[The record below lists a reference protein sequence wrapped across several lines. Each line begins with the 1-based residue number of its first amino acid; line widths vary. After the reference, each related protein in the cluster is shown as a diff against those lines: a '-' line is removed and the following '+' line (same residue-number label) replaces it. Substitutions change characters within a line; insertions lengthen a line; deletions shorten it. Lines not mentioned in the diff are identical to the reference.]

1 MDGQNASQHPKLPDV
16 QDGPEDDEAAQAAR
30 LLALV
35 LAGDPIAWQLLVE
48 QYRPTL
54 QGIATG
60 FRLGRAEAE
69 DAQQQTWLRLFER
82 AGDIRDPRCLPG
94 WLATTM
100 RRECIAVRRG
110 HWRCTPVGQELPG
123 YADPV
128 APEVTEVVIA
138 RGEAEQLRAAV
149 RQLPDRQ
156 RDLVEAL
163 IDSSGCYAE
172 TGARLGMPIGSIG
185 PIRARA
191 LKRLKAILDPAA
203 RTA

>member
-1 MDGQNASQHPKLPDV
+1 MERQGGHP
-16 QDGPEDDEAAQAAR
+16 GPEHDEAAQDAPVAEAAQAAR

-35 LAGDPIAWQLLVE
+35 LAGDPAAWQQLVE
-48 QYRPTL
+48 HYRPTL
-54 QGIATG
+54 QGIAAG

-128 APEVTEVVIA
+128 APEVTELVIA
-138 RGEAEQLRAAV
+138 RGEAERLRAAV
-149 RQLPDRQ
+149 RRLPDRQ

-163 IDSSGCYAE
+163 IDSAGCYAE

-191 LKRLKAILDPAA
+191 LKRLRDLLDPPAA
-203 RTA
+203 TG

>member
-1 MDGQNASQHPKLPDV
+1 MERQGGHPGPEPD
-16 QDGPEDDEAAQAAR
+16 EDDEAAQAAR
-30 LLALV
+30 LLDLV
-35 LAGDPIAWQLLVE
+35 LAGDPAAWQQLVDR
-48 QYRPTL
+48 YRPTL
-54 QGIATG
+54 QAIATG

-128 APEVTEVVIA
+128 APEVTELVIA

-149 RQLPDRQ
+149 RRLPDRQ

-163 IDSSGCYAE
+163 IDSAGCYAE

-191 LKRLKAILDPAA
+191 LKRLRTLLDPPAQDAA
-203 RTA
+203 TA